1 MIDLVTHFGVRVTQS
16 SIRDIHP
23 SKRVTREGKWVTRS
37 NDFNYSLFALSS
49 RLLSNLKG
57 PELSIFV

>member
-1 MIDLVTHFGVRVTQS
+1 MIDLDTRFGDWTTQS

-23 SKRVTREGKWVTRS
+23 SKRDIRERKWDTRS
-37 NDFNYSLFALSS
+37 NDFNCSLFVLSS

-57 PELSIFV
+57 LELPIYV